1 MFVFRAAVVGAGT
14 LGSGIAETIE
24 ASGIPVLLG
33 EMGGSY
39 DGFGEVDLVVAVV
52 PEDLEPGQELFAEL
66 DEVTP
71 GRAILASAASSLSIT
86 ELGEA
91 TIRPDKVVGLHFFPA
106 GGSRVVEVI
115 EGESTSPETVQAAT
129 AFVGR
134 LRRTPIPLLDAPG
147 FVVNRIL
154 LSAVSEIW
162 RLQQQTG
169 ADYAE
174 LDAALT
180 AEQSDPQGGGSST
193 ARRPATQSLEGPFQ
207 LADTLGLDTVL
218 QIAEYLEESFG
229 DRFAVHPRLRELV
242 VSGDLG
248 RKTGRGFYDYG

>member
-39 DGFGEVDLVVAVV
+39 DGFGKVDLVVAVA
-52 PEDLEPGQELFAEL
+52 PEDLERGQELFAEL

-71 GRAILASAASSLSIT
+71 GRAILASGASSLSIT

-91 TIRPDKVVGLHFFPA
+91 TIRPDKVVGLHFYPA

-129 AFVGR
+129 AFVHR

-169 ADYAE
+169 ADYEE

-180 AEQSDPQGGGSST
+180 AEQ
-193 ARRPATQSLEGPFQ
+193 PFQ
-207 LADTLGLDTVL
+207 LADSLGLDVVL

-242 VSGDLG
+242 LSGDLG